1 MSEILSRPSLNEQ
14 IKIQVLA
21 TKEISQLSYQVF
33 GKGSLVESKSI
44 SFPSTKR
51 HVISFIP
58 KVTMIPKARVVVFYL
73 TSDGEIVSDKFD
85 VEFGNELINFVS

>member
-1 MSEILSRPSLNEQ
+1 MSFSLSPSVNDLVQ
-14 IKIQVLA
+14 IQVLA

-33 GKGSLVESKSI
+33 GKGSLVESKTI

-51 HVISFIP
+51 HVISFVP
-58 KVTMIPKARVVVFYL
+58 KVTMIPKARVIIFYL
-73 TSDGEIVSDKFD
+73 TTDGEIVSDKVE